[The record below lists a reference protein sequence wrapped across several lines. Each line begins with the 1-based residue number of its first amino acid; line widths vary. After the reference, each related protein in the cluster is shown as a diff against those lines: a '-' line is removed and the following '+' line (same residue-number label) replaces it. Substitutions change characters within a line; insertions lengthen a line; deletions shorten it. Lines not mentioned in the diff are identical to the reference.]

1 MDSKEMAGK
10 LAAPVALIEDVRR
23 DLRAAGL
30 VSLTVDL
37 SRALDMIGSIAE
49 KAGESAEKAGES
61 ADGEMLVA
69 LEAVYK
75 WWTETP
81 VIGDVDDGM
90 PVEIFD
96 GMCNAIAK
104 AKRG

>member
-30 VSLTVDL
+30 VCLTVDL
-37 SRALDMIGSIAE
+37 SRALDMIGSIAD
-49 KAGESAEKAGES
+49 
-61 ADGEMLVA
+61 DGEMLVA

-81 VIGDVDDGM
+81 VIGGVEDDM

-96 GMCNAIAK
+96 GMYNAIAK

>member
-30 VSLTVDL
+30 VCLTVDL
-37 SRALDMIGSIAE
+37 SRALDMIGSI
-49 KAGESAEKAGES
+49 AEKAGES

-81 VIGDVDDGM
+81 VIGDVEDDM